1 MRILSDKVDEKLRKR
16 EERYDRERRVRIKW
30 SEDTRSLEEVFDR
43 RTIMTVLKLLNTG
56 KLKAITGVVK
66 SGKECRVYHGL
77 DSDGMEVAVKIFL
90 TTSAIFRQGR
100 LKYFQGDPRF
110 QNLPHDTASLVDQ
123 WAMKEFWN
131 LKLAEEAGLDVPS
144 PLYHEKNVV
153 LLSFIGKDGVPAPL
167 LREVTLQSPRDWYK
181 KIVEM
186 LKTLHD
192 KAKLVHGDI
201 SEYNIMIPN
210 GYPVLIDFGQA
221 VSTEHPEAA
230 VFLERDVQNLNH
242 YFEALGVRTRPY
254 NKIFKE

>member
-1 MRILSDKVDEKLRKR
+1 
-16 EERYDRERRVRIKW
+16 
-30 SEDTRSLEEVFDR
+30 
-43 RTIMTVLKLLNTG
+43 MTVLKLLNTG

-153 LLSFIGKDGVPAPL
+153 LLTSWF
-167 LREVTLQSPRDWYK
+167 
-181 KIVEM
+181 
-186 LKTLHD
+186 
-192 KAKLVHGDI
+192 
-201 SEYNIMIPN
+201 
-210 GYPVLIDFGQA
+210 
-221 VSTEHPEAA
+221 TE
-230 VFLERDVQNLNH
+230 
-242 YFEALGVRTRPY
+242 T
-254 NKIFKE
+254 